1 MFKGSGKK
9 PASLTDELQYYC
21 HEFNEFNQRCERICK
36 ALAEI
41 ANQHESISSYSV
53 RGMRHNATWLKY
65 RINEFSRQLQALH
78 ERAHREER

>member
-9 PASLTDELQYYC
+9 TASLSDELQFYC
-21 HEFNEFNQRCERICK
+21 HEFKEFNRRCERICS

-65 RINEFSRQLQALH
+65 RIEAFSRQLQALY